1 MMGKSPISLIFINI
15 LITERWA
22 IQYKLKDM
30 KSIQKVHRKRNTAG
44 L

>member
-30 KSIQKVHRKRNTAG
+30 KIQKVHRKRNTAG